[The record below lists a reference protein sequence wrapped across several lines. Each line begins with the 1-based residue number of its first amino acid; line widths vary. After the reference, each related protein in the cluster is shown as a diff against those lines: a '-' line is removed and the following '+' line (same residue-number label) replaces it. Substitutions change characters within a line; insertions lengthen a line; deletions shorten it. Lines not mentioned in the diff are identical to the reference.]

1 LDSKLFDKKKR
12 SLVVSISRVL
22 SSKPLPMENVQFNSR
37 HEVAIK
43 FQHEDE
49 YQECAIGGYKE
60 TCESWCL
67 VDEGLEST

>member
-1 LDSKLFDKKKR
+1 
-12 SLVVSISRVL
+12 
-22 SSKPLPMENVQFNSR
+22 MENVRFNSR
-37 HEVAIK
+37 HEVATK

-49 YQECAIGGYKE
+49 YQECAYGGYKE